1 MNLIRT
7 KTLHQAKERE
17 CADMSTLAPSAADY
31 EIRVTEEQEVF
42 RKAVRG
48 FAEKEIGPVAQ
59 KIDRENQMDMRLV
72 KKAGELG
79 LFGIPF
85 PEKYGGGG
93 GDDLSMVIGMEE
105 IARFSAAFAAV
116 IGASYLVSVPIFLF
130 GNEEQKKKY
139 LIPIARDGTVAAH
152 AMTEPGTG
160 SDVAAITTTAQKK
173 GDRYVI
179 NGKKMFIT
187 NGDKA
192 DIFLIFARTSPK
204 EEGKRHYGVTA
215 FIAEKGMQG
224 LAVGQRTDV
233 IGLRGDQPV
242 ELVLENLEVPES
254 NILGEIGR
262 GVRLALT
269 TYDHGRIGVAAQ
281 GTGLAQAALEAA
293 VNYSTQR
300 QTFDTYLLSYQ
311 QVQFK
316 IAEMTA
322 AVHTARLLTYWA
334 ATLTNKGKDFIKAS
348 SIAKIAATEAAEKNA
363 HSAMLIMG
371 AYGVSTDMQVERIL
385 RDSQIIKTYEGTND
399 IQRLTIMK
407 EVAKE
412 MGLSG

>member
-1 MNLIRT
+1 L
-7 KTLHQAKERE
+7 
-17 CADMSTLAPSAADY
+17 STLSPLASDY
-31 EIRVTEEQEVF
+31 NITISEEQEAF
-42 RKAVRG
+42 RKAVRE
-48 FAEKEIGPVAQ
+48 FAEKELAPVAQ
-59 KIDRENQMDMRLV
+59 KIDKENQMDMRLV
-72 KKAGELG
+72 KRAADLG

-85 PEKYGGGG
+85 PEEYGGGA
-93 GDDLSMVIGMEE
+93 GDDLSLVLATEE
-105 IARFSAAFAAV
+105 IARFSAAFSAV
-116 IGASYLVSVPIFLF
+116 VGATYLVSTPIFLF
-130 GNEEQKKKY
+130 GTEEQKRKY
-139 LIPIARDGTVAAH
+139 LVPIARGEKIAAH
-152 AMTEPGTG
+152 AMTEPGAG
-160 SDVAAITTTAQKK
+160 SDVAAITTTATKS
-173 GDRYVI
+173 GDRYTI

-192 DIFLIFARTSPK
+192 ETFLIFARTSPK
-204 EEGKRHYGVTA
+204 EEGKRHHGITA
-215 FIAEKGMQG
+215 FIAEKGTPG
-224 LAVGQRTDV
+224 LSVGQRADV

-242 ELVLENLEVPES
+242 ELVFDNLEVPES
-254 NILGEIGR
+254 NVVGEVGR
-262 GVRLALT
+262 GVRIALT
-269 TYDHGRIGVAAQ
+269 CYDHGRVGVAAQ

-293 VNYSTQR
+293 LSYSTQR

-334 ATLTNKGKDFIKAS
+334 ATLTKKGKDFIKAS

-363 HSAMLIMG
+363 HMAMLIMG
-371 AYGVSTDMQVERIL
+371 AYGVSAEMQVERIL

-412 MGLSG
+412 MGVLG

>member
-1 MNLIRT
+1 
-7 KTLHQAKERE
+7 
-17 CADMSTLAPSAADY
+17 MSTLSPVSSDY
-31 EIRVTEEQEVF
+31 EIAISEEHEAF
-42 RKAVRG
+42 RKAVRE
-48 FAEKEIGPVAQ
+48 FAEKEVAPVTQ

-72 KKAGELG
+72 KRAAELG

-85 PEKYGGGG
+85 PEEYGGGN
-93 GDDLSMVIGMEE
+93 GDDLSLVLATEE
-105 IARFSAAFAAV
+105 IARFSAAFSAV
-116 IGASYLVSVPIFLF
+116 VGATYLVSTPIFLF
-130 GNEEQKKKY
+130 GNEAQKRKY
-139 LIPIARDGTVAAH
+139 LVPIAKGEKLAAH

-160 SDVAAITTTAQKK
+160 SDVAAIKTNAEKK

-192 DIFLIFARTSPK
+192 DLFLIFARTSPM
-204 EEGKRHYGVTA
+204 GGSKRHQGVTA
-215 FIAEKGMQG
+215 FIAEKGMPG
-224 LAVGQRTDV
+224 LTVGQRTDV

-242 ELVLENLEVPES
+242 ELLMDNLEVPET
-254 NILGEIGR
+254 NIVGEIGR
-262 GVRLALT
+262 GVRIALT
-269 TYDHGRIGVAAQ
+269 CYDHGRVGVAAQ

-293 VNYSTQR
+293 LNYSTQR
-300 QTFDTYLLSYQ
+300 QTFDNFLLSYQ

-334 ATLTNKGKDFIKAS
+334 ATLTKKGKDFIKAS
-348 SIAKIAATEAAEKNA
+348 SIAKIMATEAAEKNA
-363 HSAMLIMG
+363 HMAMLIMG
-371 AYGVSTDMQVERIL
+371 AAGVSTDMQVERIL

-412 MGLSG
+412 MGVVG

>member
-1 MNLIRT
+1 L
-7 KTLHQAKERE
+7 
-17 CADMSTLAPSAADY
+17 STLSPSSTDY
-31 EIRVTEEQEVF
+31 EITISEEQEAF
-42 RKAVRG
+42 RKAVRE
-48 FAEKEIGPVAQ
+48 FAEKELAPVAQ

-72 KKAGELG
+72 KRAAELG
-79 LFGIPF
+79 LFGVPF
-85 PEKYGGGG
+85 PEQYGGGA
-93 GDDLSMVIGMEE
+93 GDDLSLVIAMEE
-105 IARFSAAFAAV
+105 VARFSAAFSAV
-116 IGASYLVSVPIFLF
+116 IGATYLVSTPIYLF
-130 GNEEQKKKY
+130 GTEEQKRKY
-139 LIPIARDGTVAAH
+139 LVPIAKGEKIAAH

-160 SDVAAITTTAQKK
+160 SDVAAITTTAQKS
-173 GDRYVI
+173 GDKYLI

-192 DIFLIFARTSPK
+192 DVFLIFARTGPK
-204 EEGKRHYGVTA
+204 EEGKRHHGITA
-215 FIAEKGMQG
+215 FVAEKGMPG
-224 LAVGQRTDV
+224 LTVGQRTDV

-242 ELVLENLEVPES
+242 ELVMENLEVPES
-254 NILGEIGR
+254 NVIGELGR
-262 GVRLALT
+262 GVRIALT
-269 TYDHGRIGVAAQ
+269 TYDRGRVGVAAQ
-281 GTGLAQAALEAA
+281 GTGMAQSALEAA
-293 VNYSTQR
+293 LNYSTQR

-334 ATLTNKGKDFIKAS
+334 ATLTKKGKHFIKAS

-363 HSAMLIMG
+363 HMAMLIMG
-371 AYGVSTDMQVERIL
+371 AYGVSTDMQVERVL

-412 MGLSG
+412 MGVLG

>member
-1 MNLIRT
+1 
-7 KTLHQAKERE
+7 
-17 CADMSTLAPSAADY
+17 MSTLSPISSDY
-31 EIRVTEEQEVF
+31 EIAVSEEHEAF
-42 RKAVRG
+42 RKAVRE
-48 FAEKEIGPVAQ
+48 FAEKEVAPVTQ

-72 KKAGELG
+72 KRAAELG

-85 PEKYGGGG
+85 PEEYGGGN
-93 GDDLSMVIGMEE
+93 GDDLSLVLATEE
-105 IARFSAAFAAV
+105 IARFSAAFSAV
-116 IGASYLVSVPIFLF
+116 VGATYLVSTPIFLF
-130 GNEEQKKKY
+130 GNEEQKRKY
-139 LIPIARDGTVAAH
+139 LVPIAKGEKLAAH

-160 SDVAAITTTAQKK
+160 SDVAAIKTNAQKK

-192 DIFLIFARTSPK
+192 DLFLIFARTSPM
-204 EEGKRHYGVTA
+204 EGSKRHQGVTA
-215 FIAEKGMQG
+215 FIAEKGMSG
-224 LAVGQRTDV
+224 LTVGQRTDV

-242 ELVLENLEVPES
+242 ELVMDNLEVPET
-254 NILGEIGR
+254 NIVGEMGR
-262 GVRLALT
+262 GVRIALT
-269 TYDHGRIGVAAQ
+269 CYDHGRVGVAAQ

-293 VNYSTQR
+293 LNYSTQR
-300 QTFDTYLLSYQ
+300 QTFDNFLLSYQ

-334 ATLTNKGKDFIKAS
+334 ATLTKKGKDFIKAS
-348 SIAKIAATEAAEKNA
+348 SIAKIMATEAAEKNA
-363 HSAMLIMG
+363 HMAMLIMG
-371 AYGVSTDMQVERIL
+371 AAGVSTDMQVERIL

-412 MGLSG
+412 MGVVG

>member
-1 MNLIRT
+1 
-7 KTLHQAKERE
+7 
-17 CADMSTLAPSAADY
+17 MSTISPSSSDY
-31 EIRVTEEQEVF
+31 EITISEEQEAF
-42 RKAVRG
+42 RKAVRE
-48 FAEKEIGPVAQ
+48 FAEKELAPVAQ
-59 KIDRENQMDMRLV
+59 KIDRENQMDMHLV
-72 KKAGELG
+72 RRAAELG

-85 PEKYGGGG
+85 PEQYGGSG
-93 GDDLSMVIGMEE
+93 GDTLSQVIATEE
-105 IARFSAAFAAV
+105 IARFSAAFSAVVGAA
-116 IGASYLVSVPIFLF
+116 YLVSKPLFLF
-130 GNEEQKKKY
+130 GTEVQKKKY
-139 LIPIARDGTVAAH
+139 LIPIAKGDRIAAH

-160 SDVAAITTTAQKK
+160 SDVAAITTTAQKV
-173 GDRYVI
+173 GDKYVI

-192 DIFLIFARTSPK
+192 ETFLIFARTSPK
-204 EEGKRHYGVTA
+204 EQEKRHRGVTA
-215 FIAEKGMQG
+215 FIAEKGMPG
-224 LAVGQRTDV
+224 LTVGQRTEV

-242 ELVLENLEVPES
+242 ELVFENLEIPET
-254 NILGEIGR
+254 NIVGEIGR
-262 GVRLALT
+262 GVNVALT
-269 TYDHGRIGVAAQ
+269 CYDHGRVGVAAQ

-293 VNYSTQR
+293 LNYSTQR

-316 IAEMTA
+316 IAEMAA

-334 ATLTNKGKDFIKAS
+334 ATLTKKGKDFIKAS

-363 HSAMLIMG
+363 HMAMLIMG

-412 MGLSG
+412 MGVLG

>member
-1 MNLIRT
+1 
-7 KTLHQAKERE
+7 
-17 CADMSTLAPSAADY
+17 MSTLSPTSSDY
-31 EIRVTEEQEVF
+31 EIAISEEHEAF
-42 RKAVRG
+42 RKAVRE
-48 FAEKEIGPVAQ
+48 FAEKEVAPVAQ

-72 KKAGELG
+72 KRAAELG

-85 PEKYGGGG
+85 PEEYGGGS
-93 GDDLSMVIGMEE
+93 GDDLSLVLATEE
-105 IARFSAAFAAV
+105 IARFSAAFSAV
-116 IGASYLVSVPIFLF
+116 VGATYLVSTPIFLF
-130 GNEEQKKKY
+130 GNEEQKRKY
-139 LIPIARDGTVAAH
+139 LVPIAKGEKLAAH

-160 SDVAAITTTAQKK
+160 SDVAAIKTNAQKK

-192 DIFLIFARTSPK
+192 DLFLIFARTGPM
-204 EEGKRHYGVTA
+204 EGSKRHHGVTA
-215 FIAEKGMQG
+215 FIAEKGMSG
-224 LAVGQRTDV
+224 LTVGQRTDV

-242 ELVLENLEVPES
+242 ELVMDNLEVPET
-254 NILGEIGR
+254 NIVGEMGR
-262 GVRLALT
+262 GVRIALT
-269 TYDHGRIGVAAQ
+269 CYDHGRVGVAAQ

-293 VNYSTQR
+293 LNYSTQR
-300 QTFDTYLLSYQ
+300 QTFDNYLLSYQ

-334 ATLTNKGKDFIKAS
+334 ASLAKKGKDFIKAS
-348 SIAKIAATEAAEKNA
+348 SIAKIMATEAAEKNA
-363 HSAMLIMG
+363 HLAMLIMG
-371 AYGVSTDMQVERIL
+371 AAGVSTDMQVERIL

-412 MGLSG
+412 MGVVG

>member
-1 MNLIRT
+1 
-7 KTLHQAKERE
+7 
-17 CADMSTLAPSAADY
+17 MSTLSPISSDY
-31 EIRVTEEQEVF
+31 EIAVSEEHEAF
-42 RKAVRG
+42 RKAVRE
-48 FAEKEIGPVAQ
+48 FAEKEVAPVTQ

-72 KKAGELG
+72 KRAAELG

-85 PEKYGGGG
+85 PEEYGGGN
-93 GDDLSMVIGMEE
+93 GDDLSLVLATEE
-105 IARFSAAFAAV
+105 IARFSAAFSAV
-116 IGASYLVSVPIFLF
+116 VGATYLVSTPIFLF
-130 GNEEQKKKY
+130 GNEEQKRKY
-139 LIPIARDGTVAAH
+139 LVPIAKGEKLAAH

-160 SDVAAITTTAQKK
+160 SDVAAIKTNAQKK

-192 DIFLIFARTSPK
+192 DLFLIFARTSPI
-204 EEGKRHYGVTA
+204 EGIKRHQGVTA
-215 FIAEKGMQG
+215 FIAEKGMSG
-224 LAVGQRTDV
+224 LTVGQRTDV

-242 ELVLENLEVPES
+242 ELVMDNLEVPET
-254 NILGEIGR
+254 NIVGEIGR
-262 GVRLALT
+262 GVRIALT
-269 TYDHGRIGVAAQ
+269 CYDHGRVGVAAQ

-293 VNYSTQR
+293 LNYSTQR
-300 QTFDTYLLSYQ
+300 QTFDNFLLSYQ

-334 ATLTNKGKDFIKAS
+334 ATLTKKGKDFIKAS
-348 SIAKIAATEAAEKNA
+348 SIAKIMATEAAEKNA
-363 HSAMLIMG
+363 HMAMLIMG
-371 AYGVSTDMQVERIL
+371 AAGVSTDMQVERIL

-412 MGLSG
+412 MGVVG